1 MRLQVDLSGV
11 CDVYKLC
18 FVRMPWAFFTRLA
31 LDQQSGDRWERA
43 PYQLHAGL
51 PYSDSPDQILK
62 VAFDGP
68 LFPPESGR
76 DGHARSVFELNQRVS
91 PWLRTESFFDG
102 EPLHIMAGTTLAAFV
117 EQIGASGGNVFVPL
131 DWGCLPAVP
140 PAWVA
145 DAQ

>member
-1 MRLQVDLSGV
+1 MGLLVDLTGV
-11 CDVYKLC
+11 RDAYVLC

-31 LDQQSGDRWERA
+31 LDQQCGDRWERV

-76 DGHARSVFELNQRVS
+76 NGHARSVNELNEGAA

-102 EPLHIMAGTTLAAFV
+102 EPMHIMAGTTLASFV
-117 EQIGASGGNVFVPL
+117 EQIVCAGGDVFLPL
-131 DWGCLPAVP
+131 GWGCLPAVP
-140 PAWVA
+140 PEWLA
-145 DAQ
+145 DA